1 MKTNLFEPLVP
12 PDKFHSNL
20 SKILPQPE
28 GDWHRPTRIALQES
42 FDKLPKPDGN
52 FIRDFQTTGFDGRV
66 WELYLNEMFR
76 SVGLSV
82 EQPYDRPDF
91 LLSNVRGETIWVEA
105 VTANASQVFEEKPE
119 EEESLWGGQDEVA
132 IKLGAPL
139 TDKLK
144 KKYWERPWVTGK
156 PLVLAIAD
164 FHDSSPGLRNSVH
177 ALERYAYGLHAR
189 LTSSV
194 GEEVR
199 YVEEEL
205 AKHVGR
211 KTIPSGF
218 FKLEGAE
225 NISALLFSNAGTIAK
240 FSRMGFLKNP
250 VSGMIMARF
259 GTEYDDDPKAIM
271 PAAFSYFVDEEVENW
286 NDEAVVLHNPYAKY
300 PLPDAFFGR
309 TSFTIYENGRT
320 AFFTHG
326 NFIYSSVTEKL
337 LCPEESKASYKM
349 ILALKLEHWLQN
361 YDKARHEMEQRV
373 VTAHREQKQKEQS

>member
-1 MKTNLFEPLVP
+1 
-12 PDKFHSNL
+12 
-20 SKILPQPE
+20 
-28 GDWHRPTRIALQES
+28 
-42 FDKLPKPDGN
+42 
-52 FIRDFQTTGFDGRV
+52 
-66 WELYLNEMFR
+66 MFR

-91 LLSNVRGETIWVEA
+91 LLSNVRGETVWVEA

-177 ALERYAYGLHAR
+177 TLERYAYGLHAR

-271 PAAFSYFVDEEVENW
+271 PAAFSYFVDEELENW
-286 NDEAVVLHNPYAKY
+286 NDEAVVLHNPYAKC
-300 PLPDAFFGR
+300 PLPDAFFGK

-326 NFIYSSVTEKL
+326 KFIYSSVTEKL
-337 LCPEESKASYKM
+337 LCPEESKASNKM
-349 ILALKLEHWLQN
+349 IVALKLEHWLQD
-361 YDKARHEMEQRV
+361 YDKARNEMEQRV
-373 VTAHREQKQKEQS
+373 VTAHREQKQKE

>member
-1 MKTNLFEPLVP
+1 MKQTNLFEPLVEL
-12 PDKFHSNL
+12 DKFHPNL

-28 GDWHRPTRIALQES
+28 GDWHGPTRIALQES
-42 FDKLPKPDGN
+42 FDKLPKPDRN
-52 FIRDFQTTGFDGRV
+52 FIKDFQTTGFDGRV

-76 SVGLSV
+76 AVGLSV

-91 LLSNVRGETIWVEA
+91 LLSNARGEAVWVEA
-105 VTANASQVFEEKPE
+105 VTANASQVFEEKSEAE
-119 EEESLWGGQDEVA
+119 EGLWSGQDEVA

-144 KKYWERPWVTGK
+144 KKYWERHWVTGK

-177 ALERYAYGLHAR
+177 GLERYAYGLHAR

-194 GEEVR
+194 GQEVR

-225 NISALLFSNAGTIAK
+225 NVSALLFSNAGTIAK
-240 FSRMGFLKNP
+240 FSRMGFLKHP
-250 VSGMIMARF
+250 VPGMIIARF
-259 GTEYDDDPKAIM
+259 GTEYDDNPKAIM
-271 PAAFSYFVDEEVENW
+271 PAAFSYFVDEEAEDW

-309 TSFTIYENGRT
+309 TSYTIYENGRT

-326 NFIYSSVTEKL
+326 NFIYSSVTEKR
-337 LCPEESKASYKM
+337 LCPEKDKTFHKTVF
-349 ILALKLEHWLQN
+349 ALDLEHWLQN
-361 YDKARHEMEQRV
+361 YDKARHEMEQQV
-373 VTAHREQKQKEQS
+373 VTAHREQKQKEQ

>member
-1 MKTNLFEPLVP
+1 MKRTNLFEPLVA
-12 PDKFHSNL
+12 PDKFHPNL
-20 SKILPQPE
+20 SKILRQPV
-28 GDWHRPTRIALQES
+28 GDWHGPTRIALQES

-52 FIRDFQTTGFDGRV
+52 FIKDFQTTGFDGRV

-76 SVGLSV
+76 CVGLSV

-91 LLSNVRGETIWVEA
+91 LLSNTSGELVWVEA

-119 EEESLWGGQDEVA
+119 EESLWSGPDEVA

-164 FHDSSPGLRNSVH
+164 FHDDSPGLRNSVH
-177 ALERYAYGLHAR
+177 ALERYAYGVHSR

-225 NISALLFSNAGTIAK
+225 NVSALLFSNAG
-240 FSRMGFLKNP
+240 N
-250 VSGMIMARF
+250 
-259 GTEYDDDPKAIM
+259 
-271 PAAFSYFVDEEVENW
+271 N
-286 NDEAVVLHNPYAKY
+286 
-300 PLPDAFFGR
+300 
-309 TSFTIYENGRT
+309 
-320 AFFTHG
+320 
-326 NFIYSSVTEKL
+326 
-337 LCPEESKASYKM
+337 
-349 ILALKLEHWLQN
+349 
-361 YDKARHEMEQRV
+361 
-373 VTAHREQKQKEQS
+373 REI